1 MSYYKINFYNYY
13 SLMKRDIIISNER
26 QSIRWNI
33 LIKSFRKSYEFL
45 LLTVRIFQSRSMK
58 RSDSSQKRSFRSFTV
73 R

>member
-26 QSIRWNI
+26 QSVRCNI